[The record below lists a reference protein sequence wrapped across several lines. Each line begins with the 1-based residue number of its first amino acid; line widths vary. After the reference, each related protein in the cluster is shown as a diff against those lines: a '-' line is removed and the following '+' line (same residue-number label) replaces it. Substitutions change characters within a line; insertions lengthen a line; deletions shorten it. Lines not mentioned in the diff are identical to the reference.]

1 MYLIKTIPLEDG
13 SRPPLQTWDFLTAP
27 EGYCL
32 CPEELHDIF
41 YSTSPAGFVNIT
53 VENNIVTSM
62 NINQKALDTYVA
74 SLPEP
79 SDSLENEESGTPVDP
94 IIVLQEENKQLKAKI
109 TALEEQS
116 MILEECIVEMANK
129 IYE

>member
-1 MYLIKTIPLEDG
+1 MYLIKTIPFEDG
-13 SRPPLQTWDFLTAP
+13 SRPPLQTWDFLTVP
-27 EGYCL
+27 EGYYL

-62 NINQKALDTYVA
+62 SINQKALDTYVA
-74 SLPEP
+74 SLPKP
-79 SDSLENEESGTPVDP
+79 SDSLENEKSETPVDP

-109 TALEEQS
+109 TTLEERS
-116 MILEECIVEMANK
+116 MMLEECIVEMANK